1 MAEEEERVLQEEFR
15 WLLLHEVNAVLR
27 QLQTVLQECSKWFLL
42 PGSTESCLVKA
53 EKYLL
58 TSATGADH
66 VKAVITLYGD
76 NICTADM
83 SVKIHRHSTQNFRT
97 SFREGLQWK
106 LQAIQ
111 NAANHLQAALDHVT
125 SIEQGYLF
133 QTGEEVVKVMDDI
146 MGRLNRG
153 RDCLT
158 TPRKRTLEELYS
170 SKIMKMFSPALP
182 NEVIVSFHIHCHKL
196 VLGAY
201 QVHPLQSSS
210 QKPKTT
216 LPAIYHPTGSV
227 FELGSQKYEVVQSNK
242 VEVAVPWL
250 NDVIT
255 YFTVGLQLCQQLKDK
270 ITVFQQYW
278 KD

>member
-27 QLQTVLQECSKWFLL
+27 QLQTVLQ
-42 PGSTESCLVKA
+42 
-53 EKYLL
+53 
-58 TSATGADH
+58 
-66 VKAVITLYGD
+66 
-76 NICTADM
+76 DM

-106 LQAIQ
+106 LQA
-111 NAANHLQAALDHVT
+111 
-125 SIEQGYLF
+125 
-133 QTGEEVVKVMDDI
+133 VMDDI